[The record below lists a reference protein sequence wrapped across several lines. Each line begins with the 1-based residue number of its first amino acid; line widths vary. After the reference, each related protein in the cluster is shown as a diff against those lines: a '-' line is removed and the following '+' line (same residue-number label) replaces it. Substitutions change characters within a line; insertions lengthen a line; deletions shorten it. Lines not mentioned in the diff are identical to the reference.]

1 MHELYIMEVME
12 QTMADGP
19 GLRTSIYCA
28 GCEHHCPGCHNP
40 QSWKFENGHKMSID
54 DLMQVIKDDDI
65 SNVSF
70 SGGDPF
76 YQVEGFTELARRIKT
91 ETNKTIWCWTG
102 FTYEE
107 ILADSHLSMLLPYL
121 DVLVDGPYIEAL
133 RDTQLHFRGSS
144 NQRIIHL
151 TPEEDDEIP
160 GTVKSSR
167 SSKLHLESV
176 KSDRLLT
183 LHIGRKAQIRCR
195 TLTHKLLPNR
205 RATALSQPVQGV
217 PRTPSPRNH

>member
-1 MHELYIMEVME
+1 MMEEEFLYIMEVME

-28 GCEHHCPGCHNP
+28 GCRHHCPGCHNP
-40 QSWKFENGHKMSID
+40 QSWDISHGHKMSID

-76 YQVEGFTELARRIKT
+76 YQVEGFTELAKRIKK
-91 ETNKTIWCWTG
+91 ETGKTIWCWTG

-107 ILADSHLSMLLPYL
+107 ILADKQLSQMLPYI
-121 DVLVDGPYIEAL
+121 DVLVDGPYVEAL
-133 RDTQLHFRGSS
+133 RDPQLHFRGSS

-151 TPEEDDEIP
+151 TPEEDDIIP
-160 GTVKSSR
+160 GVVDIIPFK
-167 SSKLHLESV
+167 
-176 KSDRLLT
+176 
-183 LHIGRKAQIRCR
+183 
-195 TLTHKLLPNR
+195 
-205 RATALSQPVQGV
+205 
-217 PRTPSPRNH
+217 